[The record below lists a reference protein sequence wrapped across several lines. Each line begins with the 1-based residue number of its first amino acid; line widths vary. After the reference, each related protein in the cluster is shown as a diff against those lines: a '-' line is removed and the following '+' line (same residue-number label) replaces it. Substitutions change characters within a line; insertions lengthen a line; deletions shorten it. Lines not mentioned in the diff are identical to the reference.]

1 MRMVAPLGAA
11 AVAQG
16 ALRGARQDFSAPDFD
31 AEIIPDY
38 LASSFSAMRDMGP
51 AVYRPFMQDYLQ
63 WSLLARIVA
72 KQVATR

>member
-1 MRMVAPLGAA
+1 MRAVAPLGAA
-11 AVAQG
+11 AGAQSVP
-16 ALRGARQDFSAPDFD
+16 RGARQDFSGPDFD
-31 AEIIPDY
+31 ADIIPDY

>member
-1 MRMVAPLGAA
+1 
-11 AVAQG
+11 
-16 ALRGARQDFSAPDFD
+16 
-31 AEIIPDY
+31 
-38 LASSFSAMRDMGP
+38 MRDMGP